1 MIRVRLATAYID
13 QKSYA
18 ENRKRALEFEVG
30 DQVYL
35 KISPMKGVMRF
46 GNKGKLSS
54 RYIGPYEIL
63 QRRECCL

>member
-1 MIRVRLATAYID
+1 MIRDRMDTAYSR

-18 ENRKRALEFEVG
+18 HIRKRAIKFEVG

-46 GNKGKLSS
+46 GKKGKLSL
-54 RYIGPYEIL
+54 RYVFMRCY
-63 QRRECCL
+63 RE